1 MTPPPTA
8 RKDHIDRFVESSLA
22 LFPGVDPD
30 TEAAVDRIH
39 MLSKHIKRSTEGVVA
54 RFGLN
59 SGAFYALL
67 KLRVAPDQQMTAGD
81 LAELLDLS
89 TGAMTNR
96 LDGLEEQGLIT
107 RERAAADR
115 RSVLVAMTPKG
126 QETLVNAVETAG
138 KEERALFS
146 TLSDAQHK
154 QLNALLRMLVL
165 SFQDPEEG

>member
-1 MTPPPTA
+1 MTPPTA
-8 RKDHIDRFVESSLA
+8 RKDSIDRFVDSSLA
-22 LFPGVDPD
+22 LFPGVDPE

-39 MLSKHIKRSTEGVVA
+39 MLSKRIKRSTEGVVA

-59 SGAFYALL
+59 AGEFYALL
-67 KLRVAPDQQMTAGD
+67 KLRVAPDQQMSAGD

-96 LDGLEEQGLIT
+96 LDGLEEEGMIT

-126 QETLVNAVETAG
+126 QETLVNAVEAAG
-138 KEERALFS
+138 KEEHALFS
-146 TLSDAQHK
+146 TLSEAQHH
-154 QLNALLRMLVL
+154 QLNALLRSLVL
-165 SFQDPEEG
+165 TFQDPDDR

>member
-1 MTPPPTA
+1 MTPPAT
-8 RKDHIDRFVESSLA
+8 RKDSIDRFVYSSLA
-22 LFPGVDPD
+22 LFPGVDPE

-39 MLSKHIKRSTEGVVA
+39 MLSKRIKRSTEGVVA

-59 SGAFYALL
+59 SGEFYALL
-67 KLRVAPDQQMTAGD
+67 KLRVAPNQQMSAGD

-96 LDGLEEQGLIT
+96 LDGLEEHGLIT

-126 QETLVNAVETAG
+126 QETLVNAVEAAG
-138 KEERALFS
+138 KEEHALFS
-146 TLSDAQHK
+146 TLSEAQHR
-154 QLNALLRMLVL
+154 QLNALLRSLVL
-165 SFQDPEEG
+165 TFQDPDDC

>member
-1 MTPPPTA
+1 MTPPST
-8 RKDHIDRFVESSLA
+8 RKDSIDRFVDSSLA
-22 LFPGVDPD
+22 LFPGVDPE

-39 MLSKHIKRSTEGVVA
+39 MLSKRIKRSTEGVVA

-59 SGAFYALL
+59 AGEFYALL
-67 KLRVAPDQQMTAGD
+67 KLRVAPNQQMSAGD

-96 LDGLEEQGLIT
+96 LDGLEEHGLIT

-126 QETLVNAVETAG
+126 QETLVNAVEAAG
-138 KEERALFS
+138 KEEHALFS
-146 TLSDAQHK
+146 TLSEAQHR
-154 QLNALLRMLVL
+154 QLNALLRSLVL
-165 SFQDPEEG
+165 TFQDPDDC

>member
-1 MTPPPTA
+1 MTPPAT
-8 RKDHIDRFVESSLA
+8 RKDSIDRFVDSSLA
-22 LFPGVDPD
+22 LFPGVDPE

-39 MLSKHIKRSTEGVVA
+39 MLSKRIKRSTEGVVA

-59 SGAFYALL
+59 AGEFYALL
-67 KLRVAPDQQMTAGD
+67 KLRVAPNQQMSAGD

-96 LDGLEEQGLIT
+96 LDGLEEHGLIT

-126 QETLVNAVETAG
+126 QETLVNAVEAAG
-138 KEERALFS
+138 KEEHALFS
-146 TLSDAQHK
+146 TLSEAQHH
-154 QLNALLRMLVL
+154 QLNALLRSLVL
-165 SFQDPEEG
+165 TFQDPDDC

>member
-1 MTPPPTA
+1 MTPPTA
-8 RKDHIDRFVESSLA
+8 RKDAIDRFVESSLA
-22 LFPGVDPD
+22 LFPGVDPE

-39 MLSKHIKRSTEGVVA
+39 KLSKHIKRSTEGEVA

-59 SGAFYALL
+59 AGAFYALL
-67 KLRVAPDQQMTAGD
+67 KLRIAPDQQMSAGD

-115 RSVLVAMTPKG
+115 RSVLVTMTEKG
-126 QETLVNAVETAG
+126 QEVLVNAVETAG
-138 KEERALFS
+138 KEEHAVFAV
-146 TLSDAQHK
+146 LSETQHR
-154 QLNALLRMLVL
+154 QLNALLRRLVL
-165 SFQDPEEG
+165 GFEDPDDC

>member
-1 MTPPPTA
+1 MTPPAT
-8 RKDHIDRFVESSLA
+8 RKDSIDRFVDSSLA
-22 LFPGVDPD
+22 LFPGVDPE

-39 MLSKHIKRSTEGVVA
+39 MLSKRIKRSTEGVVA

-59 SGAFYALL
+59 AGEFYALL
-67 KLRVAPDQQMTAGD
+67 KLRVAPNQQMSAGD

-96 LDGLEEQGLIT
+96 LDGLEEHGLIT

-126 QETLVNAVETAG
+126 QETLVNAVEAAG
-138 KEERALFS
+138 KEEHALFS
-146 TLSDAQHK
+146 TLSEAQHR
-154 QLNALLRMLVL
+154 QLNALLRSLVL
-165 SFQDPEEG
+165 TFQDPDDC